1 MSYLSGNNKP
11 VVAGSNQRVAAANN
25 KAAAVAVEMGAV
37 AGLDTSIPMRIR
49 MTTII
54 TIVLMKR
61 EIPAGAIIPNRRF
74 FPKRP

>member
-1 MSYLSGNNKP
+1 
-11 VVAGSNQRVAAANN
+11 
-25 KAAAVAVEMGAV
+25 
-37 AGLDTSIPMRIR
+37 MRIR